1 MSLASDKLYNG
12 YLRRNMPTIV
22 SKVKVREILNHLPC
36 LTSQDRETI
45 EAKRETY
52 GNYDSMVLLLDCLK
66 RRENWPEQFIKAL
79 EACEQPTLAAE
90 IRAEYEAL
98 KENNDS
104 SNPSSP
110 PTTVVRAHVHP
121 APSASHLSS
130 PEGGANSQAAV
141 APPAEASAPP
151 DADEASALPDAN
163 EASAPPEPAEASAPP
178 EPAEASV
185 PPEPAEAS
193 APPEPAEASA
203 PPERSEASAP
213 PDTDEASAPPDTD
226 EASAPPEP
234 AEASV
239 PPEPA
244 EASAPPERS
253 EASAPP
259 DTDEAS
265 APPDTDEASAPPEP
279 AEASAPPEPAAQA
292 SPPVQ
297 PQAPQSSAAQ
307 VPEAVS
313 PPEPVPEPPQS
324 TQAEVDPPPS
334 TPPPSPAAQHTQP
347 TTPPP
352 PQRETNSH
360 QEPVEN
366 SESDI
371 QDVSA
376 DDVVIPDQVSAG
388 NREVSISSVDAP
400 QPSRPVEQC
409 ETHTASPDPLQT
421 TITSTEVS
429 PPQSPS
435 AAQMNS
441 DVTDGSS
448 FLTLTPERP
457 PVQDTSPSGDIK
469 PAAVL
474 QPEETSE
481 PPAAQVVESRT
492 QTEAAATTSPPPG
505 AAGTDAPLCDDSSV
519 CLSNSGD
526 SEHLEVNGAAP
537 DAVTSAQLPACSYVS
552 STTVTTAS
560 APPCQENGIT
570 LNHNEL
576 EENHYESLCPS
587 LGTQAVLETV
597 VHVSEEPSV
606 LNLNGQSST
615 PQVQINGEAAKEMTS
630 APPLSNN
637 AADTV
642 PSVNTSCSENHHPSE
657 PTPTDL
663 SAEQKTLQD
672 SEDKMACS
680 TLTPNTKYILTAAGV
695 GACALL
701 MAWRFKH

>member
-1 MSLASDKLYNG
+1 MSFASDRLYNE
-12 YLRRNMPTIV
+12 YVRRKMPTFV
-22 SKVKVREILNHLPC
+22 DKVDVGEIIYHLPC
-36 LTSQDRETI
+36 LTAHDREHI
-45 EAKRETY
+45 EARRQNRGNRE
-52 GNYDSMVLLLDCLK
+52 GVVMLLDCLK
-66 RRENWPEQFIKAL
+66 RRENWPEQFIEAL
-79 EACEQPTLAAE
+79 EACEQCTLAAE
-90 IRAEYEAL
+90 MRAKYNTLRGIR
-98 KENNDS
+98 
-104 SNPSSP
+104 
-110 PTTVVRAHVHP
+110 
-121 APSASHLSS
+121 
-130 PEGGANSQAAV
+130 QAAV
-141 APPAEASAPP
+141 APPAEV
-151 DADEASALPDAN
+151 
-163 EASAPPEPAEASAPP
+163 SAPPEPAEASAPP
-178 EPAEASV
+178 EPA
-185 PPEPAEAS
+185 
-193 APPEPAEASA
+193 
-203 PPERSEASAP
+203 
-213 PDTDEASAPPDTD
+213 
-226 EASAPPEP
+226 
-234 AEASV
+234 
-239 PPEPA
+239 
-244 EASAPPERS
+244 
-253 EASAPP
+253 
-259 DTDEAS
+259 
-265 APPDTDEASAPPEP
+265 EASAPPEP

-324 TQAEVDPPPS
+324 TQAEVAPPPS
-334 TPPPSPAAQHTQP
+334 TPPPSPATPHTQP

-352 PQRETNSH
+352 PQRKTNSH

-400 QPSRPVEQC
+400 QPSHPVEQC
-409 ETHTASPDPLQT
+409 ETDTASPDPLQT
-421 TITSTEVS
+421 TTTSTEVS

-457 PVQDTSPSGDIK
+457 PVQDTSPPGDFK
-469 PAAVL
+469 AVL

-481 PPAAQVVESRT
+481 PPAAQVVESSP

-505 AAGTDAPLCDDSSV
+505 AAGMGAPLCDDSSV
-519 CLSNSGD
+519 CLSKPGPLISVHPLNHSSPTIPAQSLPVPPYSGNS
-526 SEHLEVNGAAP
+526 ERLEISSSVS
-537 DAVTSAQLPACSYVS
+537 DAVTTAQSSTCSYVS

-560 APPCQENGIT
+560 APPCQETGIT
-570 LNHNEL
+570 LNHNEP
-576 EENHYESLCPS
+576 EENHYESPRNS
-587 LGTQAVLETV
+587 LGMQSVQEHV
-597 VHVSEEPSV
+597 GHVSEEPSI
-606 LNLNGQSST
+606 LNLDGQNLT
-615 PQVQINGEAAKEMTS
+615 PQVPAVGSEAAKEMTS
-630 APPLSNN
+630 APPLSNT

-672 SEDKMACS
+672 SEEKMACR
-680 TLTPNTKYILTAAGV
+680 TLTPNTKYILIAAGV

>member
-1 MSLASDKLYNG
+1 MSFVNDRLYNEFV
-12 YLRRNMPTIV
+12 RRKMSIFV
-22 SKVKVREILNHLPC
+22 HKVDVGEIIYHLPC
-36 LTSQDRETI
+36 LTAHDREHI
-45 EAKRETY
+45 EAKRQNR
-52 GNYDSMVLLLDCLK
+52 GNREGVMELLDCLK
-66 RRENWPEQFIKAL
+66 RRENWPEQFIEAL
-79 EACEQPTLAAE
+79 DACEQWTLAAE
-90 IRAEYEAL
+90 MREKYNALRGIR
-98 KENNDS
+98 
-104 SNPSSP
+104 
-110 PTTVVRAHVHP
+110 
-121 APSASHLSS
+121 
-130 PEGGANSQAAV
+130 QAAV
-141 APPAEASAPP
+141 AP
-151 DADEASALPDAN
+151 
-163 EASAPPEPAEASAPP
+163 
-178 EPAEASV
+178 
-185 PPEPAEAS
+185 
-193 APPEPAEASA
+193 
-203 PPERSEASAP
+203 
-213 PDTDEASAPPDTD
+213 
-226 EASAPPEP
+226 
-234 AEASV
+234 
-239 PPEPA
+239 
-244 EASAPPERS
+244 
-253 EASAPP
+253 
-259 DTDEAS
+259 
-265 APPDTDEASAPPEP
+265 P

-324 TQAEVDPPPS
+324 TQAEVAPPPS
-334 TPPPSPAAQHTQP
+334 TPPPSPAAPHTQP
-347 TTPPP
+347 ATPPP

-421 TITSTEVS
+421 TTTSTEVS

-457 PVQDTSPSGDIK
+457 PVQDTSPPGDFK
-469 PAAVL
+469 AVL

-481 PPAAQVVESRT
+481 PPAAQVVESSP
-492 QTEAAATTSPPPG
+492 QTEAAATTSPPLG
-505 AAGTDAPLCDDSSV
+505 AAGMGAPLCGDSSV
-519 CLSNSGD
+519 CLSKPGPLISVHPLNHSSPTIPAQSLPVPPYSGNT
-526 SEHLEVNGAAP
+526 ERLEISSSVS
-537 DAVTSAQLPACSYVS
+537 DAVTTAQSSTCSYVS

-560 APPCQENGIT
+560 APPCQETGIA
-570 LNHNEL
+570 LNHNEP
-576 EENHYESLCPS
+576 EENHYESPRNS
-587 LGTQAVLETV
+587 LGMQSVQEHV
-597 VHVSEEPSV
+597 GHVSEEPSI
-606 LNLNGQSST
+606 LNLDGQNLT

-642 PSVNTSCSENHHPSE
+642 RSVNTSCSENHHPSE

-663 SAEQKTLQD
+663 SPEQKTLQG
-672 SEDKMACS
+672 SEDKMACR
-680 TLTPNTKYILTAAGV
+680 TLTPNTKYILIAAGV
-695 GACALL
+695 GVCALL
-701 MAWRFKH
+701 IAWRFKH

>member
-98 KENNDS
+98 KENNNS

-121 APSASHLSS
+121 APSASHLSG
-130 PEGGANSQAAV
+130 PEGSANSQAAV

-151 DADEASALPDAN
+151 D
-163 EASAPPEPAEASAPP
+163 PAEASAPP
-178 EPAEASV
+178 DTDEASV
-185 PPEPAEAS
+185 PPEPA
-193 APPEPAEASA
+193 
-203 PPERSEASAP
+203 
-213 PDTDEASAPPDTD
+213 EASAPPDTD

-234 AEASV
+234 AAH
-239 PPEPA
+239 
-244 EASAPPERS
+244 
-253 EASAPP
+253 
-259 DTDEAS
+259 
-265 APPDTDEASAPPEP
+265 
-279 AEASAPPEPAAQA
+279 A

-324 TQAEVDPPPS
+324 TQAEVAPPPS

-360 QEPVEN
+360 QELVEN

-371 QDVSA
+371 QYVSA

-409 ETHTASPDPLQT
+409 ETHTASPDLLQT
-421 TITSTEVS
+421 TTTSTEVS

-435 AAQMNS
+435 ASQMNS

-481 PPAAQVVESRT
+481 PPAAQVVESSP
-492 QTEAAATTSPPPG
+492 QTEAAATTSPPG
-505 AAGTDAPLCDDSSV
+505 AAGTDASLCDDSSV
-519 CLSNSGD
+519 CLCNSGD

-537 DAVTSAQLPACSYVS
+537 DAVTSAQLPACSTVS

-630 APPLSNN
+630 VPPLSNN

-657 PTPTDL
+657 STPTDL
-663 SAEQKTLQD
+663 SAEPKTLQD
-672 SEDKMACS
+672 SEDKMACR

>member
-1 MSLASDKLYNG
+1 MSFASDRLYNEFV
-12 YLRRNMPTIV
+12 RRKMPTFV
-22 SKVKVREILNHLPC
+22 DKVDVGEIIYHLPC
-36 LTSQDRETI
+36 LTAHDRENI
-45 EAKRETY
+45 EARRQNRGNRE
-52 GNYDSMVLLLDCLK
+52 GVAMLLDCLK
-66 RRENWPEQFIKAL
+66 RRENWPEQFIEAL
-79 EACEQPTLAAE
+79 EACEQWTLAAE
-90 IRAEYEAL
+90 MRAKYNALRGIR
-98 KENNDS
+98 
-104 SNPSSP
+104 
-110 PTTVVRAHVHP
+110 
-121 APSASHLSS
+121 
-130 PEGGANSQAAV
+130 QAAV
-141 APPAEASAPP
+141 AP
-151 DADEASALPDAN
+151 
-163 EASAPPEPAEASAPP
+163 
-178 EPAEASV
+178 
-185 PPEPAEAS
+185 
-193 APPEPAEASA
+193 
-203 PPERSEASAP
+203 
-213 PDTDEASAPPDTD
+213 
-226 EASAPPEP
+226 
-234 AEASV
+234 
-239 PPEPA
+239 
-244 EASAPPERS
+244 
-253 EASAPP
+253 
-259 DTDEAS
+259 
-265 APPDTDEASAPPEP
+265 P

-324 TQAEVDPPPS
+324 TQAEVAPPPS
-334 TPPPSPAAQHTQP
+334 TPPPSPAAPHTQP

-400 QPSRPVEQC
+400 QPSCPVEQC
-409 ETHTASPDPLQT
+409 ETHTASPDLLQT
-421 TITSTEVS
+421 TTTSTEVS

-457 PVQDTSPSGDIK
+457 PVQDTSPPGDFK
-469 PAAVL
+469 AVL

-481 PPAAQVVESRT
+481 PPAAQVVESSP

-505 AAGTDAPLCDDSSV
+505 AAGMGAPLCDDSFV
-519 CLSNSGD
+519 CLSKPGALISVHPLNHSSPTIPAQSLLVPPYSGNTGR
-526 SEHLEVNGAAP
+526 LEISSSVSV
-537 DAVTSAQLPACSYVS
+537 AVTTAQSSTCSYVS

-560 APPCQENGIT
+560 ALPCQETGIT
-570 LNHNEL
+570 LNHNEP
-576 EENHYESLCPS
+576 EENHYESPHNS
-587 LGTQAVLETV
+587 LGMQSVQEHV
-597 VHVSEEPSV
+597 GHVSEEPSI
-606 LNLNGQSST
+606 LNLDGQNMT
-615 PQVQINGEAAKEMTS
+615 PQVPAVCSEAAKEMTS

-663 SAEQKTLQD
+663 SAEPKTLQD
-672 SEDKMACS
+672 SEDKMACR
-680 TLTPNTKYILTAAGV
+680 TLTPNTKYILIAAAV

>member
-121 APSASHLSS
+121 APSASHLSG
-130 PEGGANSQAAV
+130 PEGSANSQAAV

-151 DADEASALPDAN
+151 DA
-163 EASAPPEPAEASAPP
+163 
-178 EPAEASV
+178 
-185 PPEPAEAS
+185 
-193 APPEPAEASA
+193 
-203 PPERSEASAP
+203 
-213 PDTDEASAPPDTD
+213 
-226 EASAPPEP
+226 
-234 AEASV
+234 
-239 PPEPA
+239 
-244 EASAPPERS
+244 
-253 EASAPP
+253 
-259 DTDEAS
+259 DEAS

-279 AEASAPPEPAAQA
+279 AEASAPPDTDEASAPPEPAEASAPPDTDEASAPPEPAEASAPPDTDEASVPPEPAEASAPPDTDEASAPPEPAAHA

-324 TQAEVDPPPS
+324 TQAEVAPPPS

-360 QEPVEN
+360 QELVEN

-371 QDVSA
+371 QNVSA

-409 ETHTASPDPLQT
+409 ETHTASPDLLQT
-421 TITSTEVS
+421 TTTSTEVS

-435 AAQMNS
+435 ASQMNT

-481 PPAAQVVESRT
+481 PPAAQVVESSP
-492 QTEAAATTSPPPG
+492 QTEAAATTSPPG
-505 AAGTDAPLCDDSSV
+505 AAGTDASLCDDSSV
-519 CLSNSGD
+519 CLCNSGD

-537 DAVTSAQLPACSYVS
+537 DAVTSAQLPACSTVS

-630 APPLSNN
+630 VPPLSNN

-657 PTPTDL
+657 STPTDL
-663 SAEQKTLQD
+663 SAEPKTLQD
-672 SEDKMACS
+672 SEDKMACR